1 MKSAARLQPAARM
14 VLSGLSPRLTPA
26 PSWVLQGC
34 PQTSVMHWVVLPQA
48 TGPPFPT
55 APWAP
60 AMGTLMGTQCNLAQ
74 SCLRSGRRGRG

>member
-1 MKSAARLQPAARM
+1 MKSAPRLQPAAQM
-14 VLSGLSPRLTPA
+14 VLSGPSPRLMPA

-34 PQTSVMHWVVLPQA
+34 PQTAVMHWVVLPRA

-60 AMGTLMGTQCNLAQ
+60 ATGTLMGTQCNLAQ
-74 SCLRSGRRGRG
+74 SCLQSGQRGRG